1 MKIRTDFVTN
11 SSSSSFIIA
20 VKADL
25 KESEAAAVV
34 DKHFKKEIDEVSA
47 GWDDGD
53 DYSVERIR
61 EELIGTIMSAKQ
73 YGMKLDDWRVSGG
86 EANSENG
93 DASCVLH
100 MSGEFSTPK
109 VKFKNAG
116 C

>member
-20 VKADL
+20 VKAGTTDKDIEAFVDKYFKAEITEVL
-25 KESEAAAVV
+25 GYADEDEGITKESIRNDLVRTIKNAA
-34 DKHFKKEIDEVSA
+34 S
-47 GWDDGD
+47 
-53 DYSVERIR
+53 
-61 EELIGTIMSAKQ
+61 
-73 YGMKLDDWRVSGG
+73 YGMKLDDWTIGTG

-100 MSGEFSTPK
+100 MSGEFNSPK
-109 VKFKNAG
+109 VKFKNVG